1 LRWPAVEPGRG
12 RAIPQ
17 TAVLMRPENLT
28 SNSLLAGLGC
38 EPKRLGSHHRCR
50 RTHQQSGHVGSRY
63 SPRSACSRSTL
74 ACSGGSRTGGGRQ
87 RHLPARELERA
98 MVVQRAPCIRVV
110 EGEASV
116 APLDHA
122 RSPLPICPHR
132 IAMYQVRTDHQPRAV
147 ACLRVCS
154 HLGRTFL

>member
-1 LRWPAVEPGRG
+1 MPPHSPAEWACGQPVFSTIRVLTINPCVFRRIAYGR
-12 RAIPQ
+12 RKTTTP
-17 TAVLMRPENLT
+17 
-28 SNSLLAGLGC
+28 
-38 EPKRLGSHHRCR
+38 
-50 RTHQQSGHVGSRY
+50 
-63 SPRSACSRSTL
+63 
-74 ACSGGSRTGGGRQ
+74 
-87 RHLPARELERA
+87 PARELERA